1 MPHLL
6 LTGRSYTYCLTVP
19 MLQEQKHDLCSHNED
34 NDQEILDADLQKA
47 ASRHKIDKIY
57 SFLLGIYNFSIINN
71 Q

>member
-1 MPHLL
+1 
-6 LTGRSYTYCLTVP
+6 

-47 ASRHKIDKIY
+47 ASRHKIDEIY